1 MRALALG
8 ALMLAAAAP
17 ALAADQGA
25 ADAGATEKVAE
36 KKGAGADAR
45 FDRTGDGL
53 VDAAD
58 WGRLTPKERRAY
70 ARACLQ
76 ELGLDPDAG
85 VGEGKTRA
93 DRYLEGLESVYGR

>member
-25 ADAGATEKVAE
+25 ADAGATG
-36 KKGAGADAR
+36 KKAAGADAR

-58 WGRLTPKERRAY
+58 WGRLTPRERRAY
-70 ARACLQ
+70 ARACLR

>member
-8 ALMLAAAAP
+8 ALMLAAATP

-25 ADAGATEKVAE
+25 ADAGAT
-36 KKGAGADAR
+36 KKTAGADAR